1 VTKGAPVDA
10 SALVFLLFLIPCVLM
25 VVLMLRGR
33 GHGGHDESR
42 SR

>member
-1 VTKGAPVDA
+1 MDA

-33 GHGGHDESR
+33 GER
-42 SR
+42 RPR